1 MYHVMVMFINYYYF
15 RPDPYEFHDDEG
27 SSSDTPSPFTMPLRR
42 RKHEQLASNSTVDS
56 ETPIPTTVGEERD
69 EVIQAERGEEEEE
82 EEDVVVAATT
92 STPVSNE
99 QLQPVTSITDS
110 TLISSTPVST
120 LVATPIAAAPNN
132 SSLMSLSDCFV
143 SPSSCLASHALNN
156 LCLSHPHSPFIRLRY
171 TTTVTTSF
179 IRDEIVDRSTGR
191 VVETH
196 VSEREREGGREGM
209 MIVKR
214 CVPFC

>member
-42 RKHEQLASNSTVDS
+42 RKQEQLASNSTADS

-82 EEDVVVAATT
+82 EEEDVVVAATT

-99 QLQPVTSITDS
+99 QLQPVTSVTDS

-120 LVATPIAAAPNN
+120 LVATPITTAPNN

-171 TTTVTTSF
+171 TTTLTTSF

-196 VSEREREGGREGM
+196 VSEREREGGRE
-209 MIVKR
+209 
-214 CVPFC
+214 

>member
-42 RKHEQLASNSTVDS
+42 RKQEQLASNSTADS

-82 EEDVVVAATT
+82 EEEDVVVAATT

-99 QLQPVTSITDS
+99 QLQPVTSVTDS

-120 LVATPIAAAPNN
+120 LVATPITTAPNN

-171 TTTVTTSF
+171 TTTLTTSF

-196 VSEREREGGREGM
+196 VSEGEREGGRE
-209 MIVKR
+209 
-214 CVPFC
+214 

>member
-1 MYHVMVMFINYYYF
+1 
-15 RPDPYEFHDDEG
+15 
-27 SSSDTPSPFTMPLRR
+27 MPLRR
-42 RKHEQLASNSTVDS
+42 RKQEQLASNSTVDS

-82 EEDVVVAATT
+82 EEEDVVVAATS

-120 LVATPIAAAPNN
+120 LVATPITTAPNN

-196 VSEREREGGREGM
+196 VSERERVREGGRE
-209 MIVKR
+209 
-214 CVPFC
+214 

>member
-82 EEDVVVAATT
+82 EEEEDVVVTATT

-120 LVATPIAAAPNN
+120 LVATPITTAPNN

-196 VSEREREGGREGM
+196 VSGREREGGRE
-209 MIVKR
+209 
-214 CVPFC
+214 

>member
-1 MYHVMVMFINYYYF
+1 
-15 RPDPYEFHDDEG
+15 
-27 SSSDTPSPFTMPLRR
+27 MPLRR
-42 RKHEQLASNSTVDS
+42 RKQEQLASNSTVDS

-82 EEDVVVAATT
+82 EEEEDVVVTATT

-120 LVATPIAAAPNN
+120 LVATPITAAPNN

-196 VSEREREGGREGM
+196 VSEREREGGRE
-209 MIVKR
+209 
-214 CVPFC
+214 